1 MSFTVSSGL
10 LQKHLKALAGV
21 VSSTPLVPIL
31 ENFRLEIG
39 RGILRTTASDM
50 QTTIVAELAVETQ
63 KEAIAAIPAKLLM
76 DTLAN
81 TPEQPITITVDEET
95 YGATITTETGRFRIA
110 GENPVDFPKLPKVA
124 DASSLEI
131 PSAVLLRA
139 ISTTLF
145 AASTDDNRPAMGGVF
160 FKMEEEKA
168 TFVATD
174 GHRLVRYTR
183 TDLANTEENSFI
195 LPRKGLQFLR
205 STLPND
211 QTPIAL
217 TFNNSNACFAF
228 GTTQVFCR
236 LVDERYPDFQG
247 VIPLQNPNQLA
258 IERLELLG
266 ALKRLMPF
274 ASRNTSQVRF
284 KLTEKQVTLSAEDVD
299 YSNEA
304 TERLS
309 CDYTGD
315 PMEIGFNARMMSEL
329 LTNMDSNLVTLNMSA
344 PNRAGILLPRQQE
357 PNEDLLMLVM
367 PIMLSSYVPA

>member
-1 MSFTVSSGL
+1 MSFTVSSGV

-21 VSSTPLVPIL
+21 VSSTPIVPIL

-39 RGILRTTASDM
+39 RGVLRTTASDM

-63 KEAIAAIPAKLLM
+63 KEAVAAIPAKLLM

-81 TPEQPITITVDEET
+81 TPEQPITLTVDEET
-95 YGATITTETGRFRIA
+95 YGVTITTETGRFRIA
-110 GENPVDFPKLPKVA
+110 GENPVDFPRLPKV
-124 DASSLEI
+124 DNSSEVEL
-131 PSAVLLRA
+131 PAAVLLRA

-160 FKMEEEKA
+160 FKMEEDKT

-174 GHRLVRYTR
+174 GHRLVRYIR
-183 TDLANTEENSFI
+183 TDMPATEENSFI

-211 QTPIAL
+211 QTPISL
-217 TFNNSNACFAF
+217 TFNPSNACFAF
-228 GTTQVFCR
+228 GSTQVFCR

-247 VIPLQNPNQLA
+247 VIPLQNPNQLV

-304 TERLS
+304 TERLA

-329 LTNMDSNLVTLNMSA
+329 LTNMDSNLVTVNMSA

-357 PNEDLLMLVM
+357 ENEDLLMLVM